1 MNPIEILKKITP
13 DAHYARRSKIRILE
27 SRPTGTVLGQFT
39 FQKLISHTIEFGSSI
54 ALAGL
59 LVILVLG
66 GFSIFRFLN
75 PLQLSSLNPTSL
87 RAEAQAVQDIQLEL
101 SDLQYAEPMP
111 VSTTSTAETPKAARV
126 RKNSAQSVSDQVLNA
141 SSSEAAPTV
150 DDILDA
156 LAE

>member
-39 FQKLISHTIEFGSSI
+39 FQKLISHTIELGSSI

-126 RKNSAQSVSDQVLNA
+126 RKHSAQSVSDQVLNA